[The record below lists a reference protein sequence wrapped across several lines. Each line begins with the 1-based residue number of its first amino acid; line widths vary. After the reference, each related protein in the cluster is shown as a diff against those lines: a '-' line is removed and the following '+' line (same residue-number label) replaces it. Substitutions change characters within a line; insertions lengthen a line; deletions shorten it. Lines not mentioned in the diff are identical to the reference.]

1 MCAVCYA
8 VVAVLVLANT
18 QADLCSW
25 YGKGCSGTTIDVS
38 PLNNLTGTI
47 DSTWF
52 ATLPT
57 ADKAKVLR
65 ISNNPGITGI
75 APGAFSLLTSCT
87 SIDVSQNGVTMIAS
101 GVFDPLP
108 ELQELTLTKNSINQ
122 PLPVLGFPSTLIY
135 LWAGLNHIPSITPGT
150 FDNLTR
156 VDTLWLGGNRLSTL
170 PAHIFDQLTVMTAL
184 DLGDNQ
190 LQLLPT
196 GVFHSLTSLTTL
208 RLMNNI
214 LTYIA
219 PGTFRTLT
227 QLHTLT
233 LRDNSLL
240 VTLDLYLFRNLTSY
254 SPTKT
259 LDLSDTMTALTCVP
273 YPPPITFVPPGG
285 YLTGGLPY
293 CPAPAPAAAPYTTSH
308 QRQLL
313 LRPRTTSEQ
322 PTKLAY
328 RRRSTAKA
336 AQSWSIIT
344 VTSSLR
350 SAITIAR
357 SSSRQTGTRP
367 APTGTSARNGTQTAS
382 TRPPTNAEGG
392 TKSGQ
397 GDQPLP
403 DSVAGIAIIVMSAV
417 VTILMCTCCWWAVM
431 VRQSR
436 IDHPGEYARPT
447 HVSVLPT
454 TPARVPMPAL
464 NIVPPTTE
472 SAQVI
477 PLWPTS
483 HDTGMVPQTMSRQLS
498 PAMQYFNGSPPPISG
513 SVPFKAS
520 FRHQRRQVARDKF
533 NQGAMTVSMSSDED

>member
-273 YPPPITFVPPGG
+273 YPPPITQIYDGSVGTIDEPEPVESAGG
-285 YLTGGLPY
+285 AMHVAGYVLALDLGQNQLQRLPVGVFDYLTSLNTLLLWVNLLTTV
-293 CPAPAPAAAPYTTSH
+293 APGTFRALTQLQSLTISSNPLLVTLDAYLFQSLSNYDPTATLDVSYSMTDLVCVPTTSG
-308 QRQLL
+308 
-313 LRPRTTSEQ
+313 
-322 PTKLAY
+322 
-328 RRRSTAKA
+328 
-336 AQSWSIIT
+336 
-344 VTSSLR
+344 
-350 SAITIAR
+350 
-357 SSSRQTGTRP
+357 SSSQGTLLHKTSPVIQHFDMP
-367 APTGTSARNGTQTAS
+367 A
-382 TRPPTNAEGG
+382 
-392 TKSGQ
+392 
-397 GDQPLP
+397 
-403 DSVAGIAIIVMSAV
+403 
-417 VTILMCTCCWWAVM
+417 
-431 VRQSR
+431 
-436 IDHPGEYARPT
+436 
-447 HVSVLPT
+447 T
-454 TPARVPMPAL
+454 TPAMHYFNVPATTPAASSMQ
-464 NIVPPTTE
+464 NFDVPE
-472 SAQVI
+472 SA
-477 PLWPTS
+477 TS
-483 HDTGMVPQTMSRQLS
+483 PQT
-498 PAMQYFNGSPPPISG
+498 PGSKPGKPSL
-513 SVPFKAS
+513 
-520 FRHQRRQVARDKF
+520 RHQRRQVARDKF
-533 NQGAMTVSMSSDED
+533 DQGAMTSTVSSDAE